1 MDLLRDIPR
10 AEGAGMK
17 HLTTRWEKTR
27 RKRNNE
33 WKYKVRFVG
42 RECRWQEFQEDLFAP
57 GVSYCIERIVDI
69 LSLKQAP
76 ELDDVVVEPPEE
88 YLSRLR
94 TAGMSTDIW
103 WKLQKAIAGSTPS
116 WSTMGRSF
124 HVCVGGKVGFH
135 EVRERTAVLL
145 ESRPS
150 SRDGG
155 AHG

>member
-1 MDLLRDIPR
+1 MEELVEDYWSDDHGQRQMFDGLHCKVEPDLDSINTEAALDRLLEMDLVRDIPR

-42 RECRWQEFQEDLFAP
+42 RECRWQKFQEDLFAP

-76 ELDDVVVEPPEE
+76 ELDDVVVEPPQE

-103 WKLQKAIAGSTPS
+103 WKLQKQLPG
-116 WSTMGRSF
+116 
-124 HVCVGGKVGFH
+124 
-135 EVRERTAVLL
+135 
-145 ESRPS
+145 
-150 SRDGG
+150 
-155 AHG
+155 